1 MNTKIPLEIV
11 NSLNEILQESAPEAV
26 IEVMRQQVGE
36 LSQVVQ
42 NDWFVT
48 DNLRGLVMICKRNLM
63 LLLPWKYLSQHHLLV
78 ILPLNCQSEFL
89 CVRNYEERD

>member
-42 NDWFVT
+42 NDWFVS
-48 DNLRGLVMICKRNLM
+48 DNLRGLVMDLQEKFNAATPLG
-63 LLLPWKYLSQHHLLV
+63 V
-78 ILPLNCQSEFL
+78 IIPT
-89 CVRNYEERD
+89 